1 MGSWKLELPNLFM
14 KFQWK
19 DVRKLLLISPI
30 FALDI
35 KLCFHSQCS
44 RFSSRL
50 QNTDVVVRCET
61 IPNIWPI
68 CLIKEITV
76 YVSGFCLFDS
86 NYVLKS
92 FCMKKKTNILD
103 FSNQWG
109 HNFFVFLIHN
119 LCGHNFEV
127 KKITLK
133 WSLRSFGNFFMKLWG
148 IFFNFRPV
156 LRNFEHMKI

>member
-1 MGSWKLELPNLFM
+1 MLDWNINGSVRIKIMGKISLIRIGNWKLEFPNFFM
-14 KFQWK
+14 KFQWN
-19 DVRKLLLISPI
+19 DVRKLLFNSPI

-86 NYVLKS
+86 NYALKS
-92 FCMKKKTNILD
+92 FCMKNNNYNLYLPIHMLLI
-103 FSNQWG
+103 FLV
-109 HNFFVFLIHN
+109 FVTYQ
-119 LCGHNFEV
+119 LC
-127 KKITLK
+127 
-133 WSLRSFGNFFMKLWG
+133 S
-148 IFFNFRPV
+148 
-156 LRNFEHMKI
+156 